1 MATAFVTGGSGFV
14 GRNLIRALRA
24 RGDAVRALARSE
36 AAQAAVRAAGAEPVA
51 GDLDDAAALRRGI
64 EGASAVY
71 HAAAKVDD
79 FGDPA
84 EFERVNVT
92 GTENV
97 LRAAESA
104 GAPRFV
110 HVSTEAVL
118 VGGPPI
124 VDADESWPLP
134 AHPIGLYPRTKGL
147 AEERVRAAAAR
158 GLGAS
163 IIRPRFI
170 WGRDDSSLLPR
181 FAEAVRKGQFV
192 WFGGGR
198 YRTST
203 CHIDNVCEG
212 ALLAA
217 ERGRPGEAYFLTDG
231 PPVEFR
237 AFLTEL
243 LATQGLSVEN
253 ARSIPPGVARF
264 AGAAAEALWS
274 WLPLSGHPPLS
285 RAAVRLIGEEVT
297 VSDARARRELGYQ
310 GRTTRAEGLR
320 ELAERADQARP
331 GASHEDHR
339 PSP

>member
-24 RGDAVRALARSE
+24 RGDSVRALARSE
-36 AAQAAVRAAGAEPVA
+36 AAQATVRAAGAEPVP
-51 GDLDDAAALRRGI
+51 GDLDDVAALRRGI
-64 EGASAVY
+64 AGCDAVY

-84 EFERVNVT
+84 EFERINVT

-97 LRAAESA
+97 LRAAEEA
-104 GAPRFV
+104 GGPRVV

-124 VDADESWPLP
+124 VNADETWPLP
-134 AHPIGLYPRTKGL
+134 KHPIGLYPLTKGR

-158 GLGAS
+158 GLGAC

-170 WGRDDSSLLPR
+170 WGRDDTSLLPR
-181 FAEAVRKGQFV
+181 FVDAVRKGQFV
-192 WFGGGR
+192 WFGGGH
-198 YRTST
+198 YLTST
-203 CHIDNVCEG
+203 CHVDNVCEG

-237 AFLTEL
+237 AFVTQM
-243 LATQGLSVEN
+243 LATQDISVDGV
-253 ARSIPPGVARF
+253 RSIPPAVARF

-274 WLPLSGHPPLS
+274 WLPLPGHPPLS

-297 VSDARARRELGYQ
+297 VSDAKARRELGYQ
-310 GRTTRAEGLR
+310 GRMSREEGLR
-320 ELAERADQARP
+320 EMAERAAR
-331 GASHEDHR
+331 SN
-339 PSP
+339 